1 MIKGFREFITRGS
14 VVDLAVGIV
23 IGAAFGA
30 LINQFVA
37 SFIDPLVRLITGG
50 EEASGTWRLTDSVS
64 MDWAAFVNQLI
75 TFVLTALVLYFV
87 VIVPVNRL
95 NERRARNR
103 HPEPEELSDEA
114 RLLTEIR
121 DSLQRQNR

>member
-1 MIKGFREFITRGS
+1 MIKGFREFITRGN

-37 SFIDPLVRLITGG
+37 SFINPLVRWATGG
-50 EEASGTWRLTDSVS
+50 RAASGTWRITDDLVI
-64 MDWAAFVNQLI
+64 DWAAFVNQLI
-75 TFVLTALVLYFV
+75 TFLLTALAIYLF
-87 VIVPVNRL
+87 VIVPINRMR
-95 NERRARNR
+95 ERRARGGDLSD
-103 HPEPEELSDEA
+103 EELSDEA

-121 DSLQRQNR
+121 DSLRDRR